1 MFKKITSLDGF
12 IGHHKM
18 VLISYNNLR
27 LENNGTVIF
36 RSRCQRSMMAS
47 FFLANEEMMYWGDV
61 DSKSLALEESNFLG
75 KLKYLSPNLFSSLSL
90 QKQIY
95 AY

>member
-1 MFKKITSLDGF
+1 
-12 IGHHKM
+12 M
-18 VLISYNNLR
+18 VLIPYINLH
-27 LENNGTVIF
+27 LENSSTVIF

-47 FFLANEEMMYWGDV
+47 FSLAHEEMMYWGDV

-95 AY
+95 A